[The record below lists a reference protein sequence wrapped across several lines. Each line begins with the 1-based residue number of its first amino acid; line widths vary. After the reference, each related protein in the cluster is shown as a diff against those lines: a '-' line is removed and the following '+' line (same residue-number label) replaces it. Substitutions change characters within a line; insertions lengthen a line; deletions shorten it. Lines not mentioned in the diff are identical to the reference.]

1 MFPKIKRNQKKTFHK
16 IKLYQKIIKMKFLLI
31 MKFHKIKNQKL
42 SKLKLPMNNK
52 TNQNLKKSIKL
63 IKWFKMVLKL
73 NKDKK
78 ILKLNLK
85 ILQNYKIKQFY
96 IWKNNF
102 MKKTKKLLNLKN
114 NQLKI
119 VLINKKI

>member
-16 IKLYQKIIKMKFLLI
+16 IKLYQKIIKMKFPLI
-31 MKFHKIKNQKL
+31 MKFHKIKNYKL

-52 TNQNLKKSIKL
+52 TNQNPKKSIKL
-63 IKWFKMVLKL
+63 IKWFKMVLTL

-85 ILQNYKIKQFY
+85 ILQNYKIKKFY

-102 MKKTKKLLNLKN
+102 MKKTKK
-114 NQLKI
+114 
-119 VLINKKI
+119 

>member
-1 MFPKIKRNQKKTFHK
+1 
-16 IKLYQKIIKMKFLLI
+16 
-31 MKFHKIKNQKL
+31 
-42 SKLKLPMNNK
+42 MNNK

-78 ILKLNLK
+78 ILKLNIK
-85 ILQNYKIKQFY
+85 IQQNYKIKKFY

-102 MKKTKKLLNLKN
+102 MKKTKK
-114 NQLKI
+114 
-119 VLINKKI
+119 

>member
-1 MFPKIKRNQKKTFHK
+1 
-16 IKLYQKIIKMKFLLI
+16 
-31 MKFHKIKNQKL
+31 
-42 SKLKLPMNNK
+42 MNNK

-78 ILKLNLK
+78 ILKLNIK
-85 ILQNYKIKQFY
+85 IQQNYKNKKFY

-102 MKKTKKLLNLKN
+102 MKKTKK
-114 NQLKI
+114 
-119 VLINKKI
+119 